1 MEWTVKQK
9 ASAKKEKD
17 PKDLEKVKSKSPKK
31 GVVTSGPMFRG
42 YSIKVRGEIPGDIVE
57 KISSIHAAALR
68 QGKQSENRDT
78 EGDQD

>member
-17 PKDLEKVKSKSPKK
+17 PKDPEKVNTVSPKK
-31 GVVTSGPMFRG
+31 GVVTSAPMFRG
-42 YSIKVRGEIPGDIVE
+42 YSIKVRGEIPGDIIE

>member
-9 ASAKKEKD
+9 PSAKKEKD
-17 PKDLEKVKSKSPKK
+17 PKDPEKVKTSSPKK
-31 GVVTSGPMFRG
+31 GVIASAPMFKG

-78 EGDQD
+78 EGDPN

>member
-1 MEWTVKQK
+1 MKHK
-9 ASAKKEKD
+9 PSAKKEKD

-31 GVVTSGPMFRG
+31 GVVTSAPMFRG
-42 YSIKVRGEIPGDIVE
+42 YSIKVRGEIPGEIVE
-57 KISSIHAAALR
+57 KISSIHAAAVR

>member
-1 MEWTVKQK
+1 MKQK

-31 GVVTSGPMFRG
+31 GVIASAPMFKG

-57 KISSIHAAALR
+57 KISRIHAAALR
-68 QGKQSENRDT
+68 QGEQSENRDT
-78 EGDQD
+78 EGDQN